1 MIRDIIWDFDG
12 TLFDTYP
19 ESVNSFRRA
28 LKDNGIEE
36 INENILKYIKV
47 SEGCAVMHFKQL
59 YGLGDD
65 FINKLNLYKKNIE
78 PEMVRPFPFAAEVCR
93 KLVTLGGRNNIIIIR
108 GV

>member
-65 FINKLNLYKKNIE
+65 FINKLNLYKKTLNLKWLDH
-78 PEMVRPFPFAAEVCR
+78 FHLQQKYAES
-93 KLVTLGGRNNIIIIR
+93 LLH
-108 GV
+108 